1 MDTEP
6 QNSTDGAPDPSSP
19 VSSTIDVTAR
29 REHSRTSGTAR
40 GLLVALAIGLVAV
53 FAMQVFTL
61 VSASRTDEQIAALD
75 DQISSVDGQIIS
87 VVGDVAAVQ
96 ESVDAVDQKV
106 DDLATGSLISPTASG
121 ASAAAAPSTPE
132 GYLPPFEQGQPD
144 AALGVVL
151 GEVAGVEYYTETEM
165 TIDPADGTARAWLVW
180 AHWCPH
186 CQREL
191 PPLSEWYTENADAY
205 SNVELVSISSSI
217 DPTRGNPLEP
227 YLDDLQLP
235 FPTILDPDLALAEQF
250 GLSAYPFWVFTG
262 GDGTTLL
269 RVAGYVEIEQIA
281 EIFDQLEALSA

>member
-6 QNSTDGAPDPSSP
+6 QNSTDGAPEPSTP

-75 DQISSVDGQIIS
+75 EQISSVDGQISS

-106 DDLATGSLISPTASG
+106 DDLATGSLIAPTASG
-121 ASAAAAPSTPE
+121 ASAAAAPGTPD
-132 GYLPPFEQGQPD
+132 GYLPQFEQGQPD

-151 GEVAGVEYYTETEM
+151 GDVSGVEYYADTEI

-180 AHWCPH
+180 AHWCPY
-186 CQREL
+186 CQQEL
-191 PPLSEWYTENADAY
+191 PPLSDWYAENADAY
-205 SNVELVSISSSI
+205 PNVELVSITSSI

-227 YLDDLQLP
+227 YLDELQLP
-235 FPTILDPDLALAEQF
+235 FSTIVDPDLALAEQF

-262 GDGTTLL
+262 GDGKTMLRTAGLL
-269 RVAGYVEIEQIA
+269 GVEQVES
-281 EIFDQLEALSA
+281 IFDQLEALSA